1 MKNFIKSLI
10 AYFALVFLSMSFFEK
25 GIVLPE
31 NGLYFAATLLI
42 LTFTILIAEPFL
54 KFLTVKVNFLTMFL
68 MSSVLLIGVFF
79 LLKLFMTDFYINEY
93 IFEEM
98 TIGTL
103 KVTSFVVKP
112 TLTIIA
118 ASLTSAFLCS
128 TFKGLDSV

>member
-31 NGLYFAATLLI
+31 NGLYFAATLFI

-93 IFEEM
+93 SFEEM

-103 KVTSFVVKP
+103 RITSFIVKP